1 MKNKDVKFF
10 TEDEAK
16 KAGIDNAS
24 LKIKELAANQKIS
37 VNISA
42 DQLEALQRQ
51 WDSWDNSKPAE
62 ITFLV
67 DGKTEAK
74 LKVAA
79 YAYRGDTCC
88 A

>member
-1 MKNKDVKFF
+1 MENKNVKLIS
-10 TEDEAK
+10 EEEAV
-16 KAGIDNAS
+16 KAGIDDAS
-24 LKIKELAANQKIS
+24 LKIKELAARQKIS

-42 DQLEALQRQ
+42 DQFDALQKQ

-62 ITFLV
+62 ITFII
-67 DGKTEAK
+67 DGRVEAK

-79 YAYRGDTCC
+79 YAYRKTTCC